1 VTKFHH
7 KMDQHTLGVLEFDK
21 IRQLVAEKALSPLG
35 RESAAELAPLTDR
48 GEILVALTQVS
59 ELKELLQKGEDF
71 PLQGI
76 KDVRS
81 GLARCRRQGA
91 VLEPV
96 ELLDIGG
103 VLKVCHRLKAFME
116 DRREEYSHLEAMI
129 RELNPLEVLRKK
141 IDEKIDA
148 KGNVKDGASKKLER
162 IRRENEISRDRIL
175 AKLRSLLLHMSG
187 GKGVREGVITI
198 REGRYVIPLRGDQ
211 RNRVP
216 GIIHDRSASG
226 TTIFVE
232 PASVIELGNRLREL
246 ELEERREILRILR
259 SLTRLV
265 SENLEDLSADLTIL
279 QKLDLIYAKAQF
291 SRALNAAQPKLN
303 DQGIVKLR
311 RACHPLLMLLGNNN
325 GEVVPLDVELGDRF
339 HTLVITG
346 PNTGGKT
353 VTLKTLGLLSV
364 MAQAGLHI
372 SAHGDSELPVFQKI
386 YADIGDEQSIEQS
399 LSTFSS
405 HLKQIVKVLENADS
419 ATLVLLDE
427 IGVGTDPDEGAALA
441 MAALEVLASR
451 CVRTVATTH
460 YGALKVFAHDH
471 PGIENASLEFDRQT
485 LRPTYRFRL
494 GIPGSSYALE
504 IADRL
509 GMSPSIVK
517 KATDL
522 LGEERLKTAQ
532 LIEDLNRQL
541 GLYERKSVELQE
553 RERNL
558 TQLTEEYRQKLSVV
572 REEEKSIKQ
581 EAYRDAQAVLAQA
594 NASVERV
601 VAQIRKAQASKE
613 VIKDAHRVLDA
624 ESDRI
629 EKKLEAVTPQPRF
642 RSGSL
647 RAGDGVWVQS
657 LKSEGEVVARVGK
670 RRRYK
675 VRVGNLT
682 VEVPGTDLKPLST
695 PVKEKRK
702 SGISIET
709 GQVSTD
715 GATDQIDLRGLLAD
729 EAIAELERFLDR
741 AILASLNT
749 LWIIHGKG
757 TGTLRRRVGDFLKGF
772 PGVKSYRLGAWN
784 EGGDGVTVVEL
795 E

>member
-1 VTKFHH
+1 
-7 KMDQHTLGVLEFDK
+7 MDPHTLRVLEFDK
-21 IRQLVAEKALSPLG
+21 ICQLVAEKALSPLG
-35 RESAAELAPLTDR
+35 RESAAELTPLTDP

-59 ELKELLQKGEDF
+59 ELKELFQKGEDF

-81 GLARCRRQGA
+81 ALARCRHQGS

-103 VLKVCHRLKAFME
+103 VLTVCHGLQTFIE
-116 DRREEYSHLEAMI
+116 DRGEGYPHLEAII
-129 RELNPLEVLRKK
+129 RELKPLGVLRKK
-141 IDEKIDA
+141 IDQKIDA
-148 KGNVKDGASKKLER
+148 KGKVKDGASKKLEK
-162 IRRENEISRDRIL
+162 IRRENEITRDRIL
-175 AKLRSLLLHMSG
+175 AKLRSLLLHMSE
-187 GKGVREGVITI
+187 GKGVKEGVITL
-198 REGRYVIPLRGDQ
+198 REGRYVIPIRGDQ

-216 GIIHDRSASG
+216 GVVHDRSASG

-265 SENLEDLSADLTIL
+265 SENVENLFADLAIL

-291 SRALNAAQPKLN
+291 SQTLNAAQPKLN
-303 DQGIVKLR
+303 DQGILKLK
-311 RACHPLLMLLGNNN
+311 RAFHPLLMLLGNDA

-405 HLKQIVKVLENADS
+405 HLKQIVKVLGNADS
-419 ATLVLLDE
+419 DTLVLLDE
-427 IGVGTDPDEGAALA
+427 IGVGTDPEEGAALA
-441 MAALEVLASR
+441 TAALEVLASR

-471 PGIENASLEFDRQT
+471 PGIENAPLEFDRQT

-509 GMSPSIVK
+509 GMSASIVK

-522 LGEERLKTAQ
+522 LGEERLKTAE

-541 GLYERKSVELQE
+541 GLCERKSVELQGL
-553 RERNL
+553 ERNL
-558 TQLTEEYRQKLSVV
+558 TQLTEEYGQKLSMA
-572 REEEKSIKQ
+572 REEEKSIKE
-581 EAYRDAQAVLAQA
+581 EAYRDAQAVLAEA

-601 VAQIRKAQASKE
+601 IAQIRKAQASKE
-613 VIKDAHRVLDA
+613 AIKEAHRILDT
-624 ESDRI
+624 ESARI
-629 EKKLEAVTPQPRF
+629 KKKLEAVAPQPEF
-642 RSGSL
+642 RSGPL
-647 RAGDGVWVQS
+647 RAGDGVWVES
-657 LKSEGEVVARVGK
+657 LRLEGEVVTRIGK

-702 SGISIET
+702 SGINMEA
-709 GQVSTD
+709 GQVFTD
-715 GATDQIDLRGLLAD
+715 GATNQVDLRGMLAD

-757 TGTLRRRVGDFLKGF
+757 TGVLRRRVGDFLKGF
-772 PGVKSYRLGAWN
+772 PGVKGYRLGEWN